1 MPWKSALR
9 KREFSEMRLDI
20 FAAGV
25 YSECYVVFADN
36 TSLWWLKLLKP
47 GFRHCYVILRF
58 IKPEDGWNL
67 IRCPISFWLRFMII
81 RPILIFPVISAPGAM
96 SDSAG

>member
-47 GFRHCYVILRF
+47 ASAIVMLFYGF

-81 RPILIFPVISAPGAM
+81 RPILIFPAISAPGAM
-96 SDSAG
+96 SDSVG

>member
-36 TSLWWLKLLKP
+36 TSLWW
-47 GFRHCYVILRF
+47 F
-58 IKPEDGWNL
+58 IKPEGGWNL

-81 RPILIFPVISAPGAM
+81 RPILIFPAISAPGAM